1 MDRITRKELKS
12 DRFALEVE
20 HSVDYV
26 NLHRKPFIQWGAI
39 ALGVI
44 LLLAAIFWYRGYQ
57 HSARQEALSAALRV
71 QNASVGSPQNEF
83 ALSYPT
89 DAEKKAA
96 SNKAFTE
103 LAAKY
108 PNSEEGSI
116 AEYYLGAAAADKGD
130 LAQAEKR
137 FKLVVDGG
145 EKAYASLAK
154 LSLAQIY
161 QAQGKLPEAE
171 NVLKSV
177 MDQPTVLVSKEE
189 AVIAL
194 AHVMA
199 TSKPQEAR
207 KLLEPLRSSQRS
219 AISRAALTALSD
231 IPQK

>member
-1 MDRITRKELKS
+1 MDRTTRKELKS

-26 NLHRKPFIQWGAI
+26 SDHRRKFIQWGAI
-39 ALGVI
+39 ALGAI
-44 LLLAAIFWYRGYQ
+44 LLLTAIFWYRGYQ
-57 HSARQEALSAALRV
+57 HTARQEALSAALRV
-71 QNASVGSPQNEF
+71 QNAAVGQPQGEF
-83 ALSYPT
+83 ALSYPS
-89 DAEKKAA
+89 DAAKKAA

-103 LAAKY
+103 LAAQY

-137 FKLVVDGG
+137 FKLVVDAG
-145 EKAYASLAK
+145 ERSYASLAK

>member
-20 HSVDYV
+20 HSVSYV
-26 NLHRKPFIQWGAI
+26 SHHRKNFLQWGGI
-39 ALGVI
+39 ALGVVV
-44 LLLAAIFWYRGYQ
+44 LLVAIFWYRGYR
-57 HSARQEALSAALRV
+57 HGVRQEALSSALRI
-71 QNASVGSPQNEF
+71 QNASVGPQQSEF
-83 ALSYPT
+83 ALGYPT
-89 DAEKKAA
+89 EADKKNA

-108 PNSEEGSI
+108 PNSDEGSI
-116 AEYYLGAAAADKGD
+116 AEYYLGASAADKGD

-137 FKLVVDGG
+137 FKLVADNG

-154 LSLAQIY
+154 LSLAQTY
-161 QAQGKLPEAE
+161 QAQGKLSEAE
-171 NVLKSV
+171 NIVKSII
-177 MDQPTVLVSKEE
+177 DHPTVLVSKEE

-194 AHVMA
+194 AHIMA